1 MGLKLSQIIGVDMKR
16 QILITNVWLEQVRR
30 IYLTHRIQQPILK
43 LRIMIFFPVYFF
55 DEKKTTNERKR
66 GLLF

>member
-16 QILITNVWLEQVRR
+16 QILITNVWLEQVRI

-43 LRIMIFFPVYFF
+43 LRNTYAFLLIMQ
-55 DEKKTTNERKR
+55 
-66 GLLF
+66 